1 MCVLHTY
8 TELERE
14 LEREREKLTVST
26 LCLSAPAGL
35 HSSYAGHAGQID
47 SELRVALSPDCHM
60 TPVFDERT
68 FHSPAY
74 HSPSHEAQGSLYRT
88 NPGTA
93 AATSCFIE
101 TSVVIMRNKYQ

>member
-1 MCVLHTY
+1 MRACHSLHPLKSLCV
-8 TELERE
+8 
-14 LEREREKLTVST
+14 
-26 LCLSAPAGL
+26 APPAGL

-68 FHSPAY
+68 YHSPAY
-74 HSPSHEAQGSLYRT
+74 HSPGHEVQGSLYRT

-93 AATSCFIE
+93 AASSRFIE
-101 TSVVIMRNKYQ
+101 TGGNHGK